1 MTSKVTHQ
9 AVAHGD
15 LVSLHGVFGR
25 IGSKVLSGLTLCCAL
40 GVGLSH
46 AQTPTTQPKLLAL
59 DAKQQA
65 ALGVQVATPGAANT
79 AQLLASALVN
89 TLPGKD
95 VTVSAPYPGQLS
107 RLWVGVGDR
116 VKAGAP
122 LAQFT
127 SPMLGE
133 ARRQWQEAQLELKN
147 ANSALQR
154 DQAML
159 DEGIIPAVRVQITRN
174 KQEAAQALVQARE
187 AELHAAGIGAN
198 ADHDKATMGYAS
210 GTLTAPIAGVVTQAF
225 AAVGQRVE
233 PGAVLFKLADD
244 SSLQLDIQ
252 LASDKAAQ
260 LQVGDAVAVPSR
272 EAQAK
277 IVGVSRAVDAS
288 QLARARAVVT
298 HPGRLQVGEV
308 VAITL
313 QAKAPTATSAT
324 RWLVPAR
331 ALTPWNNQSLVFV
344 RQSTGFTAQPVRV
357 LSSNDDLAL
366 VEANWPAHAQVAI
379 SGIAALRAL
388 LQKDE

>member
-1 MTSKVTHQ
+1 MSN
-9 AVAHGD
+9 
-15 LVSLHGVFGR
+15 S
-25 IGSKVLSGLTLCCAL
+25 IGSKVLSGLTLCCFL
-40 GVGLSH
+40 GAGFGH
-46 AQTPTTQPKLLAL
+46 AQTPATQPKLLAL

-65 ALGVQVATPGAANT
+65 ALGVQVATPQAASA
-79 AQLLASALVN
+79 AQLLASAMVN

-159 DEGIIPAVRVQITRN
+159 DEGIIPAVRVQLTRS
-174 KQEAAQALVQARE
+174 KQAAAQALVQARE
-187 AELHAAGIGAN
+187 AELRAAGISAN
-198 ADHDKATMGYAS
+198 SDRDNTSTGGYAS
-210 GTLTAPIAGVVTQAF
+210 GTLTAPIGGVVTQAF

-260 LQVGDAVAVPSR
+260 LQVGDAVSVPSR

-288 QLARARAVVT
+288 QLAKARAVVT

-308 VAITL
+308 VVITV
-313 QAKAPTATSAT
+313 QAKTLSPTSNAT
-324 RWLVPAR
+324 RWLLPAR

-344 RQSTGFTAQPVRV
+344 RQSAGFTAQPVRV
-357 LSSNDDLAL
+357 LSSNDDMAL
-366 VEANWPAHAQVAI
+366 VEANWPANAQVAI